1 MANRSI
7 SLCGGEGKGGKY
19 LKKENIFLCWRRKT
33 EKEKEE
39 NIGRRK
45 ISFFSVEEKNGEEK
59 GGRYLVDGGEEKKD
73 GQGGKFS

>member
-39 NIGRRK
+39 NLWRRK
-45 ISFFSVEEKNGEEK
+45 ISFFFAEEMKMEKEKEEKFC
-59 GGRYLVDGGEEKKD
+59 R
-73 GQGGKFS
+73 